1 MLHGK
6 TDSKF
11 MAWRM
16 GAAADFNRGIESR
29 LLQYERNGKDRR
41 ENMRYSRYRS
51 LFYAMSAFYE
61 KGEVF
66 IFWFV
71 FKIE

>member
-1 MLHGK
+1 
-6 TDSKF
+6 
-11 MAWRM
+11 M

-66 IFWFV
+66 IF
-71 FKIE
+71 